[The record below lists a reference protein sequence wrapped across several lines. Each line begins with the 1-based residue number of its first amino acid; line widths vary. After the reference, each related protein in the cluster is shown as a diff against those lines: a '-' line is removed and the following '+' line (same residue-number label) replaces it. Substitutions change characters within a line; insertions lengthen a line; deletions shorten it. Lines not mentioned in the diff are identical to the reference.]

1 MVTAW
6 WIDILQMRTRYFS
19 HMWYLENFN
28 HLHKTL
34 QFAQAPTASL
44 SFFLHTFT
52 SSLFLSIQG
61 TVSNRIALTSVYCI
75 PSASPKYL
83 EAKSPDCGTVTG
95 FLWLVVL
102 WLCSEPGVKS
112 GSGVRSNSSTA
123 HWFQAEFPTICSL
136 DCRPS
141 LKM

>member
-1 MVTAW
+1 MVTAG

-28 HLHKTL
+28 HLHKT
-34 QFAQAPTASL
+34 T
-44 SFFLHTFT
+44 
-52 SSLFLSIQG
+52 I
-61 TVSNRIALTSVYCI
+61 C
-75 PSASPKYL
+75 PSAHRKLVILSSHLYQFTISINPGYSFSSHCPYISLLHPICFPKTSWSKEFRL
-83 EAKSPDCGTVTG
+83 WDCDRVSLAGGT
-95 FLWLVVL
+95 
-102 WLCSEPGVKS
+102 LCSEPGVKS

-136 DCRPS
+136 DWRPS